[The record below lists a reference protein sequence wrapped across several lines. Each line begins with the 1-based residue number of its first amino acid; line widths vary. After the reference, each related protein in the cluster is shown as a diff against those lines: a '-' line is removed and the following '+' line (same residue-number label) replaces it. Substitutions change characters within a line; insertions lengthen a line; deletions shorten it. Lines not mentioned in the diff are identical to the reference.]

1 MLALVKTER
10 GEGHLA
16 LLDRPEPDTA
26 SGWVTIAVTYGGICG
41 TDLHIVHDRF
51 PYWPPV
57 TLGHEFVGTV
67 TSVGTG
73 ADPGLIGIRVVGEP
87 HSKACGTCYLCR
99 RGIAE
104 LCADKRS
111 PGWGIDG
118 AFAGAITLPA
128 HLLHRV
134 PGGVPDR
141 TAALAEP
148 MAVAVTALSRG
159 GVEPGDTVVV
169 IGPGPVGIL
178 LAVAARAIG
187 AARVIVV
194 GRAPSDRLRF
204 AGSLGLLTALDDDA
218 EALARDQTAG
228 RGADLVV
235 EATGSATAIA
245 LALAMIRRRGRLVA
259 VGLSGRPD
267 VAIPWDLAVT
277 RAVDVAFSMSSSGT
291 AWDPALAI
299 LAGTGASLDAM
310 TTVFPLGDWE
320 AAFAAVAERTVIK
333 ALLDPRLPAGP

>member
-16 LLDRPEPDTA
+16 LVDRPEPSPA
-26 SGWVTIAVTYGGICG
+26 PGWVSIAVTYAGICG
-41 TDLHIVHDRF
+41 TDLHILHDRF
-51 PYWPPV
+51 PSWPPV

-67 TSVGTG
+67 TAVGGGVDLGLVGT
-73 ADPGLIGIRVVGEP
+73 RVVSEP
-87 HSKACGTCYLCR
+87 HSMACGTCYLCR

-118 AFAGAITLPA
+118 AFAGMIALPA

-134 PGGVPDR
+134 PAGLTDR

-159 GVEPGDTVVV
+159 RVEPGDTVVV
-169 IGPGPVGIL
+169 VGPGPVGLL
-178 LAVAARAIG
+178 LAVAARALG
-187 AARVIVV
+187 AANVVVV
-194 GRAPSDRLRF
+194 GRGPSERLRF
-204 AGSLGLLTALDDDA
+204 AASLGLDTAIDIETDA
-218 EALARDQTAG
+218 HVRELTAG

-235 EATGSATAIA
+235 EATGSAAAIA
-245 LALAMIRRRGRLVA
+245 LALTIVRRRGRLIA
-259 VGLSGRPD
+259 VGLSGHPD
-267 VAIPWDLAVT
+267 VPVPWDLAVT

-299 LAGTGASLDAM
+299 LATTGATLDADDH
-310 TTVFPLGDWE
+310 G
-320 AAFAAVAERTVIK
+320 
-333 ALLDPRLPAGP
+333 LPAP